1 MSLRYSSDNFD
12 DNKLEANNLLELLED
27 NLLALKDAREI
38 IEEFD
43 SKAIDKVVEQIKE
56 FEESHELL
64 IEEVE
69 VIKTELQDIDD
80 VSIDELHPKDLSKVV
95 NINISEVIAA
105 QKSAEE
111 LISNIKLETSGT
123 LQNWMSTR
131 ELELNDSVGE
141 ALLNPIDELK
151 QKKAERI
158 YRSNKRVYEKFIS
171 TAREYMKFSTAIED
185 IENERMKVEKL
196 DKTMYSTIAAPL
208 IIPVNGFKQ
217 VAGTLSKTAA
227 FDYLL
232 GGAEIVTGL
241 VSEVGGVVIGGA
253 TLVEDF
259 VTDGLGILDDPWT
272 LALSAELIEQGAI
285 ILEHGKNRMV
295 SRVEYNRYVNDAIEL
310 KSGKMPP
317 NEICDFISDS
327 YELYSKYGSVT
338 EFVEDMANDDELETM
353 EDIALELD
361 TKFAGEFGIIPDY
374 GNSCQ
379 NLLRDYF
386 IGGATDAWDGL
397 ND

>member
-1 MSLRYSSDNFD
+1 MNLRYSSENFN

-123 LQNWMSTR
+123 LQNWMSAR

-151 QKKAERI
+151 QRKAERI
-158 YRSNKRVYEKFIS
+158 YRSNKRIYEKFIS
-171 TAREYMKFSTAIED
+171 TATEYMKFSTAIED
-185 IENERMKVEKL
+185 IENERLKVERL
-196 DKTMYSTIAAPL
+196 DKTMYSAIAAPL

-217 VAGTLSKTAA
+217 VAGTISKTAG

-232 GGAEIVTGL
+232 GGAEIVTGI

-253 TLVEDF
+253 TLIEDF
-259 VTDGLGILDDPWT
+259 ITDGLGVLDDPWT

-285 ILEHGKNRMV
+285 TLEQGKNRMV

-310 KSGKMPP
+310 KNGKMPP
-317 NEICDFISDS
+317 DEICDFISDS

-338 EFVEDMANDDELETM
+338 EFVENMANGDELETM
-353 EDIALELD
+353 RDIGLEIDGKLID
-361 TKFAGEFGIIPDY
+361 MVGVIPEY
-374 GNSCQ
+374 GNSCH
-379 NLLRDYF
+379 NLFVNSNLSLAF
-386 IGGATDAWDGL
+386 DGVD
-397 ND
+397 NAVE